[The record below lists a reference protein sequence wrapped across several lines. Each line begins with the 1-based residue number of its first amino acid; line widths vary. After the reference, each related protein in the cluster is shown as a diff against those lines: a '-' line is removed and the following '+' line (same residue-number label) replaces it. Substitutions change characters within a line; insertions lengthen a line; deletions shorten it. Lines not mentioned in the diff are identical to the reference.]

1 MQYGFEDGTI
11 IPDLFL
17 LDGKPADEYL
27 LLSPNDQVGQ
37 LQDKLDEYYKI
48 FFFVITFGILP
59 NFISIPHKQ
68 IHI

>member
-37 LQDKLDEYYKI
+37 LQDKLDESRAI
-48 FFFVITFGILP
+48 LSSGI
-59 NFISIPHKQ
+59 
-68 IHI
+68 